1 MRRPRQVN
9 PASSFGAI
17 ASKPR
22 QIVRFTQ
29 DQKCYSRSVKP
40 LSSPIGF
47 PYAVAGALL
56 LSGLSVIGA
65 RGQDTPPEPA
75 AAYRAPTNPGELLI
89 TDEPMR
95 RFFDGRIHPHRQRS
109 DQLRELVDAILQPDG
124 LNFTYDFRSTLD
136 ARETFRQRRG
146 NCVSFAFLVVAIARE
161 FGFEASFQNVAIPD
175 RWDRIGPLVISV
187 QHMNVRVKAGGELYL
202 VDLRMDVVSGID
214 RTAIK
219 VVDDKRACA
228 QFYDTLGVFELLHG
242 RPTEALRYMM
252 LATSTDLNCAS
263 AWANRASVHSRLG
276 DLAAARS
283 CFERSLQ
290 ADPKDLFALEGFVSL
305 LQRLGSP
312 EDLRIAA
319 KFERRAQT
327 VRDRNPYHQQH
338 LAARAQ
344 ERGDW
349 ADAEKLLRRAIA
361 LKDDEPEFHE
371 QLVKVLLQLG
381 RDRAARRAT
390 AKLEKLRRQLAESTA
405 RFTP

>member
-1 MRRPRQVN
+1 M
-9 PASSFGAI
+9 
-17 ASKPR
+17 
-22 QIVRFTQ
+22 
-29 DQKCYSRSVKP
+29 
-40 LSSPIGF
+40 
-47 PYAVAGALL
+47 LL
-56 LSGLSVIGA
+56 FSGLVANGA
-65 RGQDTPPEPA
+65 PGQDTPPEPA
-75 AAYRAPTNPGELLI
+75 VAYHAPTNPDELLK

-95 RFFDGRIHPHRQRS
+95 RFFGERIHPRRQRS
-109 DQLRELVDAILQPDG
+109 DQLRELLDAILQPDG
-124 LNFTYDFRSTLD
+124 LNFTYDFQCTLD

-202 VDLRMDVVSGID
+202 IDLRMDVVSGID

-228 QFYDTLGVFELLHG
+228 QFYDTLGVFELLHA
-242 RPTEALRYMM
+242 RPAEALRYMM
-252 LATSTDLNCAS
+252 LATSTDPNCAG

-290 ADPKDLFALEGFVSL
+290 ADPRDLFALEGYVSL

-338 LAARAQ
+338 LATRAQ
-344 ERGDW
+344 EHGDW
-349 ADAEKLLRRAIA
+349 AAAEKLLRRAIA

-381 RDRAARRAT
+381 RDRAARRAA